1 MKLVIGGSTGFVGTE
16 LLRQAL
22 ESPAVT
28 SIVGIS
34 RRETKVPDGS
44 TDNASK
50 LKSFI
55 CDDLNNYPEALKK
68 ELEDADACIWTIAI
82 TPAKMK
88 DTPWDE
94 VVKITR
100 DYALT
105 ALHTMKETQPIDSS
119 KGPLRF
125 VYMSGHFAPRDRSHV
140 VKALTDFGLA
150 EVSLLRGQL
159 EAEVLDYAEQ
169 SDDRVVACIAKPG
182 MIRGPGMEELT
193 TVPGLPSIEL
203 QHVAAALLDQ
213 AIKGFQKD
221 TLSND
226 DMSQMG
232 WRILDK

>member
-22 ESPAVT
+22 ENPAVA

-50 LKSFI
+50 LKSFT
-55 CDDLNNYPEALKK
+55 CGDLNHYPDTLKK

-105 ALHTMKETQPIDSS
+105 ALHTMTEAQPTTSS
-119 KGPLRF
+119 SQGPLRF
-125 VYMSGHFAPRDRSHV
+125 VYMSGHFAPRDRSRV

-159 EAEVLDYAEQ
+159 EAEVLDYAAQ
-169 SDDRVVACIAKPG
+169 SDGRVVACIAKPG
-182 MIRGPGMEELT
+182 MIRGPGMELT

-203 QHVAAALLDQ
+203 QHIAAALLDQ
-213 AIKGFQKD
+213 VVNGFQKD

-226 DMSQMG
+226 DMSQMAQ
-232 WRILDK
+232 RILDK

>member
-22 ESPAVT
+22 QNPAVT

-44 TDNASK
+44 TDNSTK
-50 LKSFI
+50 LKSI
-55 CDDLNNYPEALKK
+55 VCEDLNNYPDSLKK

-82 TPAKMK
+82 TPSKLK

-100 DYALT
+100 DYTLT
-105 ALHTMKETQPIDSS
+105 ALHTMTEARPINGS
-119 KGPLRF
+119 KDPLRF

-140 VKALTDFGLA
+140 VKALTDFGLV

-169 SDDRVVACIAKPG
+169 SSNRVVACIAKPG
-182 MIRGPGMEELT
+182 MIHGPGMELR
-193 TVPGLPSIEL
+193 TVPGLPNIEL
-203 QHVAAALLDQ
+203 RHVAAALLDQ
-213 AIKGFQKD
+213 VVNGFQKD

-226 DMSQMG
+226 DMSQIG
-232 WRILDK
+232 QRVLVE